1 MRRALVVVTAL
12 GLVAAC
18 ARVPPAELARDTPF
32 ALARE
37 HGRFVE
43 VRGLRVFA
51 ITMGRGR
58 DVVLIHG
65 NGASTYSWRHA
76 LEPLATRYR
85 VHALD
90 LPGYGFSDKPD
101 DGRYDAAWL
110 EDHLVGYL
118 DAAGVQ
124 RAVLVGNS
132 MGGEVATEAAV
143 RDPARVAALVLLGA
157 GGLPQARA
165 DGVPL
170 SLRMLTWPVIGPAL
184 QRLPIRG
191 RVAARLREAVY
202 DPATLS
208 EADIDVYYAAFASAG
223 GGNAFLA
230 RLRAE
235 PVDRSGSVST
245 IAAPTLVITGDTDRL
260 VPPATARR
268 YHELIRGS
276 ELLVLEHTG
285 HLPQEERPERIVGE
299 IVRWT
304 DAHP

>member
-1 MRRALVVVTAL
+1 VHRAVVIAL
-12 GLVAAC
+12 ALLAAC
-18 ARVPPAELARDTPF
+18 SRVPPAELVRTTPF

-37 HGRFVE
+37 RGRFVD

-51 ITMGRGR
+51 ITIGDGR
-58 DVVLIHG
+58 DVVLVHG
-65 NGASTYSWRHA
+65 NGSSTYSWRHV
-76 LEPLATRYR
+76 LEPLAARYR

-90 LPGYGFSDKPD
+90 LPGYGFSDKPA
-101 DGRYDAAWL
+101 DGRYDGVWL
-110 EDHLVGYL
+110 EEFLVGYL
-118 DAAGVQ
+118 DVAGVR

-132 MGGEVATEAAV
+132 MGGEVATETAM

-157 GGLPQARA
+157 GGLPEARA

-170 SLRMLTWPVIGPAL
+170 SHRMLIWPVIGPVL
-184 QRLPIRG
+184 QRLPVRSRLG
-191 RVAARLREAVY
+191 ARLREAVY
-202 DPATLS
+202 DPATIT
-208 EADIDVYYAAFASAG
+208 ETDVDVYYAAFASAG
-223 GGNAFLA
+223 GGYAFLA

-235 PVDRSGSVST
+235 PVDRSARVAT
-245 IAAPTLVITGDTDRL
+245 IAAPTLVVTGDTDRL

-276 ELLVLEHTG
+276 ELLVLEQTG

-299 IVRWT
+299 IVRWA